1 MKIDY
6 QNNDYDFLLSF
17 YGMKEAYP
25 LVETAA
31 KNGVFQALAEN
42 RPLAEIKKLLADDD
56 TEGELLLNILEE
68 CGLVLRGKDYL
79 CAAPTAVK
87 YLCDG
92 EFLTAEKH
100 TAFLAERL
108 GLFVSGLSG
117 VIRAGESLEPLAKAL
132 AEQCEGLAFTPE
144 GEADFWLTHEV
155 PSKMP
160 SLAQRGVM
168 AFWGAFEGDLSLA
181 SAVNRYERYKE
192 NGVSDLLRREDVMDF
207 CKEQN
212 LTATPLVTVS
222 NSFSVIFAAREE
234 AALEE
239 LTLTM
244 EDRLIAELKKLEIV
258 SVTKMD
264 PKEVVVSS
272 WVKDH
277 CRFGCSSFGDKH
289 CPPHSPNYDETGTKL
304 HDYQKALLIEGA
316 PPTHSFQK
324 LMLKAEKTAFKAG
337 YYRAFAY
344 WAGPCSIC
352 TECNPPAPPKKCTA
366 TRPSMESAGIDVF
379 ATVRKQGFELETR
392 KDKNE
397 FVKYFG
403 LLLLD

>member
-17 YGMKEAYP
+17 YGMKEAFP
-25 LVETAA
+25 TVEAA
-31 KNGVFQALAEN
+31 AENGVFRALEEN
-42 RPLAEIKKLLADDD
+42 RPLEEIKKLLSDDD
-56 TEGELLLNILEE
+56 TEAELLLNILEE
-68 CGLVLRGKDYL
+68 CGLVLRGKGYI
-79 CAAPTAVK
+79 CAAPVAAK

-92 EFLTAEKH
+92 FLSEEKGRAFTAERFS
-100 TAFLAERL
+100 AFVLA
-108 GLFVSGLSG
+108 LSG
-117 VIRAGESLEPLAKAL
+117 GLRAGKSLEALAKAVTERCADL
-132 AEQCEGLAFTPE
+132 TFETE
-144 GEADFWLTHEV
+144 GEADLWLTDEV
-155 PSKMP
+155 TEDLPP
-160 SLAQRGVM
+160 LGEGGII
-168 AFWGAFEGDLSLA
+168 AFFGAFEGDLSLA
-181 SAVNRYERYKE
+181 SAVEAYAKYKKK
-192 NGVSDLLRREDVMDF
+192 GASGLLRREDVTEF
-207 CKEQN
+207 CKKQG
-212 LTATPLVTVS
+212 LTATPLVSVTDGL
-222 NSFSVIFAAREE
+222 SVIFAAKEPT
-234 AALEE
+234 ALEK

-244 EDRLIAELKKLEIV
+244 EDRLIADLKKLEIR
-258 SVTKMD
+258 SVTKID
-264 PKEVVVSS
+264 PKEVVASS

-304 HDYQKALLIEGA
+304 GEYKKALLIEGA

-352 TECNPPAPPKKCTA
+352 TECNPPLPPKKCTA

-379 ATVRKQGFELETR
+379 ATVRKQGFQMETR